1 LLARLRRSGAL
12 TDEEFEREK
21 ARVLGES

>member
-1 LLARLRRSGAL
+1 LLAGLRKSGAL

>member
-1 LLARLRRSGAL
+1 LPAGLRKSGAL

>member
-1 LLARLRRSGAL
+1 LLAGLRKSGAL
-12 TDEEFEREK
+12 TEEEFEREK